1 MTTTQ
6 SSLPPPPPPSTPEV
20 RGFDLG
26 RSFTFV
32 FQDPR
37 WLEKVVVGGL
47 FYIASIF
54 IIGWFFLL
62 GYMARIVR
70 HVVEGRDQEL
80 PEWND
85 LGSMFVDGLK
95 LFLVG
100 FLWYVPLILLIIP
113 VIVAAIVLEQAGG
126 GEVGGLVSGCMMMLI
141 VPLALII
148 TFVLPAALLRTAVY
162 GTVEAGLKVGSVFG
176 FVKANFVNFLLAFVV
191 YLAASFIGQFGVIIF
206 CFGVFFTA
214 FWGMAVA
221 AHAYGQVWAY
231 GEKD

>member
-1 MTTTQ
+1 MTSTQ
-6 SSLPPPPPPSTPEV
+6 SSLPPPPPSTPEV

-37 WLEKVVVGGL
+37 WLEKVIVGGL
-47 FYIASIF
+47 FYIASLF

-70 HVVEGRDQEL
+70 HVVEGRDEQL

-85 LGSMFVDGLK
+85 LGGMFVDGLK
-95 LFLVG
+95 LFLVA
-100 FLWYVPLILLIIP
+100 LIWYVPLILFIIP
-113 VIVAAIVLEQAGG
+113 AIVGGIVLEQAGG
-126 GEVGGLVSGCMMMLI
+126 GEVGGLMSGCMMMI
-141 VPLALII
+141 VVPLALII

-191 YLAASFIGQFGVIIF
+191 YLAASFIAQFGVIIF
-206 CFGVFFTA
+206 CFGVFFTS

-221 AHAYGQVWAY
+221 SHAYGQVWAY
-231 GEKD
+231 GEKA